1 MIAGDEDDCCPCV
14 SSMQQ
19 RWLMRQVP
27 YKGTAGKPFST
38 SLVAFLPKAG
48 LELRLKEPLL
58 RLVVEWAVF
67 C

>member
-1 MIAGDEDDCCPCV
+1 MIAGCGDDCCPWV
-14 SSMQQ
+14 SRKNRRLRGYVS
-19 RWLMRQVP
+19 
-27 YKGTAGKPFST
+27 YNGTAGKSFTT

-58 RLVVEWAVF
+58 RLVVECGVT